1 MSSNKSDQSKQRL
14 EVITFTTDVCE
25 DSVGRMITYAS
36 EAINRQTDSMILMI
50 SSSGGDLPAAFTAYN
65 FLLTLPLKVT
75 TYNIGNIESS
85 SNLIFLAG
93 QRRVASPT
101 SQFMLHGISS
111 PANSFTRSEIMAQGD
126 RLELDIKRYAEV
138 FRSRTTDCA
147 VQLEIE
153 LCLSGNTRYLSAR
166 EAYEAGIVNSPDE
179 GVIIPEEARWRN
191 VC

>member
-1 MSSNKSDQSKQRL
+1 MTDNESDGKKPL
-14 EVITFTTDVCE
+14 EVISFTTDVCE
-25 DSVGRMITYAS
+25 ESVSRLLTYVS
-36 EAINRQTDSMILMI
+36 EALNRRADSLVLML

-65 FLLTLPLKVT
+65 FLVSIPLAVT

-93 QRRVASPT
+93 SRRVASPT

-111 PANSFTRSEIMAQGD
+111 PANSFTRSEINAQGD
-126 RLELDIKRYAEV
+126 RLELDINRYAEV
-138 FRSRTTDCA
+138 FRARTGDCTA
-147 VQLEIE
+147 RLEIE

-166 EAYEAGIVNSPDE
+166 EACEAGIVNSPDN
-179 GVIIPEEARWRN
+179 GVLIPEGALWRN